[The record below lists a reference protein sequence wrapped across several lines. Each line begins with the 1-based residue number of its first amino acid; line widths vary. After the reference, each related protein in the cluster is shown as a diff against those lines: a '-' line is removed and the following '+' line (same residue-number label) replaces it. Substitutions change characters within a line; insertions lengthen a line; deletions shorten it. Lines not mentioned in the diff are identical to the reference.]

1 MPRLLSVYLNDG
13 LAYEYD
19 RSKRLPGHQRL
30 FLDKMD
36 EDMNAGISMAG
47 ELIAMPDENARMHYV
62 AIKLV
67 QGILADNQALISVT
81 SAYLAIRFETLM
93 EIHAHEQGE
102 QVSMSFVVD

>member
-1 MPRLLSVYLNDG
+1 MPTRLSVYLNAE

-36 EDMNAGISMAG
+36 EDMNVGISMDG
-47 ELIAMPDENARMHYV
+47 EFIAMPDENIRMHYV
-62 AIKLV
+62 AMKLV
-67 QGILADNQALISVT
+67 QGILADNQALIAAT
-81 SAYLAIRFETLM
+81 GAWLAMRFETLM

-102 QVSMSFVVD
+102 QVSMSLTFE